1 MASSSEN
8 HYPRLCENNLL
19 NSCHGETDTSDR
31 WKMQVVLVQTD
42 DSDGWYASPIARNF
56 FIF

>member
-1 MASSSEN
+1 M
-8 HYPRLCENNLL
+8 HYAIFILWHCLEKITTQDCENNLL

-42 DSDGWYASPIARNF
+42 DSDV
-56 FIF
+56 